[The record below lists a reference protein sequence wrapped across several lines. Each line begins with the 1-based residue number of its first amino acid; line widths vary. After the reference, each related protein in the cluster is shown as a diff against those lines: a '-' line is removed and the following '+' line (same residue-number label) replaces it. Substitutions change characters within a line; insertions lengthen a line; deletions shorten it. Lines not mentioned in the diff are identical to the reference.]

1 MIISN
6 QQTSV
11 ILSTTTQGATRRK
24 KQPENLAKLISKL
37 IAVSLQVMTSF
48 SNGTWTK
55 LPISCL
61 HCQTK
66 SGYSKHK
73 NAKIGKRLIIL
84 YSPKFF
90 FFSCIKVIHCRK
102 LENLKMVLPQWLRGK
117 ELACQCRR
125 HGLDPWV
132 VKIPWRRKWQHSS
145 IFAWRSP
152 WTDEPGVLQSMGSQ
166 KSQT

>member
-102 LENLKMVLPQWLRGK
+102 LENLKTVLPQWLRGK

-125 HGLDPWV
+125 HGLDPV
-132 VKIPWRRKWQHSS
+132 GREDPLEKEMATFQYFCLEKPMDR
-145 IFAWRSP
+145 
-152 WTDEPGVLQSMGSQ
+152 
-166 KSQT
+166 